1 MDLLPKVILA
11 NSEIIT
17 PTEAT
22 TLIDDDSIISFNI
35 IIRRPE
41 SVIDYASSVM
51 TGDNPILSYTDFSDR
66 FGSSDSDIALVTDFA
81 NTAGF
86 TIEDA
91 HATSATMRLTG
102 TAAQINTA
110 FEITLH
116 TITLSDRSYMSYTGS
131 LQVPAALDGA
141 IEHILGL
148 DTSVRFG
155 RIKNPASSISQATVS
170 LTPPQVAAAYNFPTN
185 NGYGQ
190 CIGILEWGGGY
201 TTQNLT
207 SSFSPLGLANPTTV
221 DILTDGA
228 TNNPSDAGDSG
239 EVMLDIYVAGGVCP
253 NSLFAMYFGG
263 GNGSPSGLN
272 WYNNFNAA
280 IHDTVNNPCVLSVSW
295 GGGEV
300 SYWPSNYPPIFDNL
314 FSQTVVLGI
323 TMLCASGDYGSTW
336 GSSSPEVLY
345 PASSTYV
352 TACGGTT
359 LQLSGSTRS
368 SETGWTGSGGGLS
381 VRESLQSWQSGLS
394 YTTYA
399 YPSGPAGSP
408 ASLTV
413 RGVPD
418 IAGNADP
425 STGYQFYYSSSNTLI
440 QAGGTSAVCPLMAG
454 LIARLVQL
462 SGARIGFA
470 NSFFYANPGAFYD
483 VTVGENAAQVNG
495 YTCTAGWDA
504 VTGLGV
510 PIGTSLYKILNV
522 GPAYP
527 KKNFGFRPTSGP
539 TYPRIST
546 GARVN

>member
-17 PTEAT
+17 PVEAT
-22 TLIDDDSIISFNI
+22 AATLIDNI
-35 IIRRPE
+35 IVRRSE
-41 SVIDYASSVM
+41 SVTDYAASVM
-51 TGDNPILSYTDFSDR
+51 VGDSPVLSYTDFCDR

-86 TIEDA
+86 IIEDT
-91 HATSATMRLTG
+91 HSPSATVKLSG
-102 TAAQINTA
+102 TVSQINAA
-110 FEITLH
+110 FEISLH
-116 TITLSDRSYMSYTGS
+116 TVKLADKSYMSYSGS
-131 LQVPAALDGA
+131 IQIPVILQGVV
-141 IEHILGL
+141 EHVLGL
-148 DTSVRFG
+148 DTSIRFN
-155 RIKNPASSISQATVS
+155 RIKNSISQAATV
-170 LTPPQVAAAYNFPTN
+170 LTPIQVAAAYNFPNN

-207 SSFSPLGLANPTTV
+207 SSFTPLGLANPTTV

-228 TNNPSDAGDSG
+228 TNNPSDVGDSG
-239 EVMLDIYVAGGVCP
+239 EVMLDIFVAGAVCP

-263 GNGSPSGLN
+263 GNGNPSQLN

-280 IHDTVNNPCVLSVSW
+280 IHDTVNNPCVLSISW
-295 GGGEV
+295 GAGEV
-300 SYWPSNYPPIFDNL
+300 SYWPPSNLPIFDAL
-314 FSQTVVLGI
+314 FSQSVALGI
-323 TMLCASGDYGSTW
+323 TMLASSGDYGSTW
-336 GSSSPEVLY
+336 SSSSPEVLY
-345 PASSTYV
+345 PASSVYI

-359 LQLSGSTRS
+359 LQLSGSSRS

-394 YTTYA
+394 YTTYG
-399 YPSGPAGSP
+399 YPSGPTGSP

-425 STGYQFYYSSSNTLI
+425 ASGYSFYYSASNTFI
-440 QAGGTSAVCPLMAG
+440 SGVGGTSAVCPLMAG

-462 SGARIGFA
+462 SGTRIGYA
-470 NSFFYANPGAFYD
+470 NPFFYANPAAFYD
-483 VTVGENAAQVNG
+483 VTSGENAAYVNG
-495 YTCTAGWDA
+495 YTCTTGWDA

-510 PIGTSLYKILNV
+510 PIGTSLYKILNT
-522 GPAYP
+522 GAAFP
-527 KKNFGFRPTSGP
+527 KKNFGFRPTTGP